1 MTAKTQ
7 PFDMSLLSPVAW
19 PPATGTLA
27 ITLCHPRG
35 YIVIIHG
42 IVGPL
47 ANVSYLDDCGT
58 FALPLDMLIP
68 TGKTPSD
75 LCTMYDLP
83 VIDWDAAVDQEL
95 SMPDFTQVGKKK
107 SASSTK
113 ASKKVSNKQSPTQL
127 AATIKGLTNEQKE
140 KIKTLLLSAF
150 KQ

>member
-1 MTAKTQ
+1 MQ
-7 PFDMSLLSPVAW
+7 PKPTTFDMSLLSPVAW

-68 TGKTPSD
+68 TGKTPAD

-107 SASSTK
+107 SATAK

-127 AATIKGLTNEQKE
+127 AATINGLTTEQKE
-140 KIKTLLLSAF
+140 KIKQLLLNAF